1 MMITMVLVVVLIN
14 SHLKVS
20 IYNDSDNNDDDDD
33 YNDNTNNTNNT
44 HHYYHYYHCT
54 TLPLQYYSKFDL
66 I

>member
-20 IYNDSDNNDDDDD
+20 IYNDSDNNDDDD

-44 HHYYHYYHCT
+44 HHYYHYHHYT
-54 TLPLQYYSKFDL
+54 TLPPQYYNKFDL